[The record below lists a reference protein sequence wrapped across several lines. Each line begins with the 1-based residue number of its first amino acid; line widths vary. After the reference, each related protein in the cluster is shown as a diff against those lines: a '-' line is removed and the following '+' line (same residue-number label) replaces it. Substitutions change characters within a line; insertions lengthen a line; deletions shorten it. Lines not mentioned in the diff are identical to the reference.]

1 MFLVWCIIVIIACYV
16 IMAIWDSGEKK
27 SMENKGYSAQLLDV
41 LHVGG
46 IPNLA
51 PGEFTK
57 LRVSDRRLE
66 IGEKNSFPLRQIK
79 RAEHMK
85 NNELREKQKSVIGR
99 AVAGGLL
106 LGPVAAII
114 GGLSGVGTKKVEAD
128 EQIISID
135 FIGHDGEERTAVF
148 IDRNKS
154 GIGMSYK
161 EFVSELNKKI
171 SHTAVAT
178 NDSQKI

>member
-27 SMENKGYSAQLLDV
+27 SMENKGYSAQ
-41 LHVGG
+41 
-46 IPNLA
+46 
-51 PGEFTK
+51 
-57 LRVSDRRLE
+57 R
-66 IGEKNSFPLRQIK
+66 FPLRQIK

-128 EQIISID
+128 EQIVSID

-161 EFVSELNKKI
+161 EFVSELNRKI